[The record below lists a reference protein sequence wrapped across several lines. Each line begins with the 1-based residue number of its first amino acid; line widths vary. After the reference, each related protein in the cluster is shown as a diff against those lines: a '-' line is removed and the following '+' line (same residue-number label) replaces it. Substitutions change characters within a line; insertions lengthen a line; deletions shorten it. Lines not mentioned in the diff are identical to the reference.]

1 MNYTSVT
8 EAYKIHHTN
17 NQTYSGIV
25 KYSPICIYCN
35 NPTSISLMDDGGAFR
50 QCSRCRKNYRANVI
64 NPPINNFSYS
74 TFHLKG
80 TN

>member
-1 MNYTSVT
+1 MNYTPIN

-17 NQTYSGIV
+17 NQTYSGSI

-35 NPTSISLMDDGGAFR
+35 NNTSFSLMDDGGAFR
-50 QCSRCRKNYRANVI
+50 QCSRCRKNFRATVI
-64 NPPINNFSYS
+64 NPAINNFSYS
-74 TFHLKG
+74 TYHLKG